1 MPVSNIKD
9 REWKNKLSALIEER
23 NNTVD
28 AEIKRLKQEGKYN
41 SGLNAHNS
49 TVKKINEELEMDG
62 EPYGLLQL

>member
-28 AEIKRLKQEGKYN
+28 AEIERLKQEGKYN
-41 SGLNAHNS
+41 SKLDAHNS
-49 TVKKINEELEMDG
+49 TVKKISEELEMDG
-62 EPYGLLQL
+62 EPYGLL